1 MANHEQV
8 SPRYPDVATNHINTI
23 HGQSPDGRIR
33 IKQNGANYLI
43 TGTLSELRSRLDENK
58 EHKWSRRLI
67 ATTPGYKA
75 SMANDKSVIAHCP
88 KTGKGY
94 RVTGLFKEL
103 KPKPI
108 VSNSLP
114 LLAQATIPLKLQFDK
129 LLDPIEVKVKAQ
141 DSRTQ
146 QQYQRDYEVIAA
158 QRAAGLDP
166 DLRMSFIPAF
176 LGESKANLYRKM
188 GKAFPKP
195 VKRGK
200 GSFWPMSQIEAYKAG
215 NSAGGAV

>member
-8 SPRYPDVATNHINTI
+8 SPRHPDVATNNINTL
-23 HGQSPDGRIR
+23 HGQSSDRRIR
-33 IKQNGANYLI
+33 IKQNGANCLV

-58 EHKWSRRLI
+58 QHKWSRRLI
-67 ATTPGYKA
+67 ATTPGYEA
-75 SMANDKSVIAHCP
+75 SSANDKSVIAHCP
-88 KTGKGY
+88 KTGKSY

-114 LLAQATIPLKLQFDK
+114 LPVQAATPPKSQFDK
-129 LLDPIEVKVKAQ
+129 LLHPIEVKVKAH
-141 DSRTQ
+141 DLRLRQ
-146 QQYQRDYEVIAA
+146 QFQRDYEVIAA

-166 DLRMSFIPAF
+166 DLRMSFIPAYV
-176 LGESKANLYRKM
+176 GESKASLYRKM
-188 GKAFPKP
+188 GKEFPSP
-195 VKRGK
+195 TKRGK
-200 GSFWPMSQIEAYKAG
+200 SSFWPMSKIEAYKAG